1 MVYTRSTVALT
12 LPVCALLLWMS
23 AEAAFAYFPD
33 NLPNGTTATSTVSS
47 SSSSVAPQ
55 QQATPFSVR
64 PFTDVPV
71 GSAHYDA
78 IEYLRTHN
86 ILKGD
91 YTNGEFNPDNRIRR
105 DELVQLMTNE
115 FMMPDRDN
123 SCLSRNGTGSMLF
136 KDVNNDT
143 KFALDICNAKAAGII
158 HGYPDGYFRPTRA
171 VSFVEAAKL
180 VTRIFQTSMD
190 RQDSNDSRW
199 YFLYVNALSER
210 NGIPT
215 SIRFLGQPVT
225 RGELAE
231 MVYRAK
237 TDNHSLTS
245 KHWADFSR

>member
-1 MVYTRSTVALT
+1 MVYTRSTVALA

-33 NLPNGTTATSTVSS
+33 DMPRGTTASSMSS
-47 SSSSVAPQ
+47 SSSSVAPQQ

-71 GSAHYDA
+71 GSVHYDA

-91 YTNGEFNPDNRIRR
+91 YTNGEFNPEKRIRR
-105 DELVQLMTNE
+105 DELVQLMTSE
-115 FMMPDRDN
+115 FLMPDRDN
-123 SCLSRNGTGSMLF
+123 SCLNRNGTGATIF
-136 KDVNNDT
+136 KDVTNDT

-190 RQDSNDSRW
+190 RQDTTDSRW

-210 NGIPT
+210 NGIPM
-215 SIRFLGQPVT
+215 SIRFMAQPVT
-225 RGELAE
+225 RGEIAE

-237 TDNHSLTS
+237 TDNHTLPS
-245 KHWADFSR
+245 KHWNDLAR